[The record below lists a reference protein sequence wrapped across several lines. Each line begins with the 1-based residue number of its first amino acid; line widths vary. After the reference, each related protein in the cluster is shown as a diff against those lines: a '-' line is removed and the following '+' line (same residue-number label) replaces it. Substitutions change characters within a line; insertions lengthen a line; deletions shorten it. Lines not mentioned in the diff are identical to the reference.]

1 MSWALAIMNTRG
13 LSDRD
18 GTWWNKGAEPG
29 AAGRE
34 PGTAAEPE
42 RSQQDAAEAERSQ
55 QDTAEAERFQQDA
68 AVRLAVIMQMK
79 KQGDKDAGDK
89 KGHGIGLSE

>member
-18 GTWWNKGAEPG
+18 GTRWNKGAEPG

-42 RSQQDAAEAERSQ
+42 RSQQDAAEVERS
-55 QDTAEAERFQQDA
+55 QQDA
-68 AVRLAVIMQMK
+68 AVRLAVIMQMR
-79 KQGDKDAGDK
+79 KQGDKDAGGK
-89 KGHGIGLSE
+89 KRHGIGLPE

>member
-1 MSWALAIMNTRG
+1 MSWALAVMNTRG

-18 GTWWNKGAEPG
+18 GTRWNKGAEPG

-42 RSQQDAAEAERSQ
+42 RSQQDAA
-55 QDTAEAERFQQDA
+55 
-68 AVRLAVIMQMK
+68 VHLAVIMQMK

-89 KGHGIGLSE
+89 KGHGIGLPE

>member
-1 MSWALAIMNTRG
+1 MNTRG

-18 GTWWNKGAEPG
+18 GTRWNKGAEPG

-42 RSQQDAAEAERSQ
+42 RSQQDAA
-55 QDTAEAERFQQDA
+55 
-68 AVRLAVIMQMK
+68 VRLAVIMQMR

-89 KGHGIGLSE
+89 KRHGIGLPE

>member
-18 GTWWNKGAEPG
+18 GTRWNKGAEPG

-42 RSQQDAAEAERSQ
+42 RSQQDAA
-55 QDTAEAERFQQDA
+55 
-68 AVRLAVIMQMK
+68 VRLAVIMQMR

-89 KGHGIGLSE
+89 KRHGIGLPE